1 MSLTLI
7 DFSFTRNILNGSGI
21 QPEYK
26 INNIPVKLFS
36 WEEPQKKPHDD
47 KSFKVVQTSE
57 EIFSFLINLIIFKI
71 KYFASRCK

>member
-7 DFSFTRNILNGSGI
+7 DFCLFSFARNILNGSGI

-36 WEEPQKKPHDD
+36 WEEPPQKPHED
-47 KSFKVVQTSE
+47 KSFKVVQKSE
-57 EIFSFLINLIIFKI
+57 ELN
-71 KYFASRCK
+71 